1 MPEES
6 YSRRPYERPYGM
18 SAEPAER
25 RTLDPQTALDRL
37 LRRWALVAVGW
48 LAVATIV
55 GLQGASLGAG
65 LLFCLVGFIVT
76 ALRHY

>member
-1 MPEES
+1 VPEER

-18 SAEPAER
+18 ADEPAER

-37 LRRWALVAVGW
+37 VRAWALVAVVW
-48 LAVATIV
+48 IAVATIV
-55 GLQGASLGAG
+55 GLHGAALGAG
-65 LLFCLVGFIVT
+65 LLFCLIGFIVT

>member
-1 MPEES
+1 MPEER
-6 YSRRPYERPYGM
+6 YSRRPYERPYGTPG
-18 SAEPAER
+18 EPAER
-25 RTLDPQTALDRL
+25 RTLDPQTPLDRL

-55 GLQGASLGAG
+55 GLHGAALGAG
-65 LLFCLVGFIVT
+65 LFVCLIGFLVT

>member
-1 MPEES
+1 MPEER
-6 YSRRPYERPYGM
+6 YSRRPTNAPTAWRANPLNG
-18 SAEPAER
+18 AP
-25 RTLDPQTALDRL
+25 DPQTPLDRL

-55 GLQGASLGAG
+55 GLHGAALGAG
-65 LLFCLVGFIVT
+65 LLVCLIGFLVT

>member
-1 MPEES
+1 MPEER
-6 YSRRPYERPYGM
+6 YSRRPYERPYSMAG
-18 SAEPAER
+18 EPAER
-25 RTLDPQTALDRL
+25 RTLDPQTPLDRL

-55 GLQGASLGAG
+55 GLHGAALGAG
-65 LLFCLVGFIVT
+65 LFVCLIGFLVT